1 LFSSHFLL
9 LAFFEK
15 SHDWVFLEYQ
25 TFLKKI
31 DPFQIPIQKTSSISF
46 LCFQLKDTF
55 LRFTFKPDIFYLKK
69 IPSQM
74 SILLVSE
81 LFNPKNSQ
89 PPQEGIYTILQT
101 NHLATRLI
109 QTCFVAKT
117 TIPYKSPRFSYEKS
131 LLEFNVQ

>member
-89 PPQEGIYTILQT
+89 PPPRGDLH
-101 NHLATRLI
+101 NS
-109 QTCFVAKT
+109 
-117 TIPYKSPRFSYEKS
+117 PDKSSRNSAHPNLFCCQNNNTVQISP
-131 LLEFNVQ
+131 LLV